1 MSSSALPPDSLSA
14 AAESNLKSRINAAFS
29 TLKPKQLFNLLTQAK
44 DKGQPYALIGSGIKA
59 FAARST
65 QVKLEM
71 RGTSSMGRDT
81 GESELWIQT
90 KANNLSYDADVL
102 NCGLFGENRDGKLIA
117 PPFDLNR
124 EEIDLCNVYFVLSK
138 GMPDLQDIPALSQ
151 LNASLAAK
159 GYQAWVAVAA
169 RMPGEVSVKP
179 YEAEFVLALAASD
192 ADTAPMFNLSEH
204 KLMASN
210 YSGRQRLQPLPAHKP
225 AALYQPLPA

>member
-29 TLKPKQLFNLLTQAK
+29 MLKPKQLFNLLAQAK
-44 DKGQPYALIGSGIKA
+44 DKGQPYALIGSGVKA

-65 QVKLEM
+65 LVKLEM
-71 RGTSSMGRDT
+71 RETSSMGRDT
-81 GESELWIQT
+81 GEYELWIQAKT
-90 KANNLSYDADVL
+90 NGLSYDADVL
-102 NCGLFGENRDGKLIA
+102 NCGLFGENRDGKLVA
-117 PPFDLNR
+117 PAFALNR
-124 EEIDLCNVYFVLSK
+124 DEIDLCNVYFVLGQ
-138 GMPDLQDIPALSQ
+138 GMPDLQDIPE
-151 LNASLAAK
+151 LNRINTALAAK

-192 ADTAPMFNLSEH
+192 ADTAPLFNLSEH

-210 YSGRQRLQPLPAHKP
+210 YNGRQRLKPLPAHKP
-225 AALYQPLPA
+225 AALYQSLPA